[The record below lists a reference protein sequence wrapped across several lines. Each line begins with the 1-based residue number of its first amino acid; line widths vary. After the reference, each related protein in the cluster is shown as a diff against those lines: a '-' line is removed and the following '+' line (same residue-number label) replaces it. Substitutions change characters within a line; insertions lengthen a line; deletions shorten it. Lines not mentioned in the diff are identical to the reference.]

1 MPRLAAPAAT
11 KLPQDMSEEEK
22 AQAALRSPH
31 SDESGDPTPNTRKEP
46 NHDSVGVLV
55 ISDVKSCPA
64 PGTTTSAM
72 ALSAVPAAM

>member
-1 MPRLAAPAAT
+1 
-11 KLPQDMSEEEK
+11 MSEKEK

-55 ISDVKSCPA
+55 ISDGKILSGTRHNDFGYGLVCG
-64 PGTTTSAM
+64 PGR
-72 ALSAVPAAM
+72 PCRGR